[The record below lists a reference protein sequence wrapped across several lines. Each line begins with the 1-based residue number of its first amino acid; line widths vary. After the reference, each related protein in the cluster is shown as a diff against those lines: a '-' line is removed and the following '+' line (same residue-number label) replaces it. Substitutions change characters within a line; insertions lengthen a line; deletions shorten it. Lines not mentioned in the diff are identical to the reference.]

1 MSELKHTCCARVQKN
16 YLFHLCGKTAKFER
30 DNKWYCG
37 MHDPIAVAAKY
48 AKRKEAHEENLRAF
62 YKAQEEKKET
72 QRRADLYPEL
82 LDALKMMVIIAREAR
97 IHWDNDR
104 DVKVG
109 KLLIALSGDLP
120 NYDNRIP
127 AIHSAIAQAEGKA

>member
-1 MSELKHTCCARVQKN
+1 MSELKHTCCERVQKN
-16 YLFHLCGKTAKFER
+16 YLFYLCGKTAKHER

-82 LDALKMMVIIAREAR
+82 LDALKGYLDTYPNRDHEAFFPEVRELHRKA
-97 IHWDNDR
+97 
-104 DVKVG
+104 V
-109 KLLIALSGDLP
+109 A
-120 NYDNRIP
+120 
-127 AIHSAIAQAEGKA
+127 AIEKAEFKA

>member
-1 MSELKHTCCARVQKN
+1 MSELKHTCCERVQKN

-82 LDALKMMVIIAREAR
+82 LEALKQCFDYPSDVFETAVEASFSMTVSGRHLQMVKAVI
-97 IHWDNDR
+97 D
-104 DVKVG
+104 K
-109 KLLIALSGDLP
+109 
-120 NYDNRIP
+120 
-127 AIHSAIAQAEGKA
+127 AEGKA